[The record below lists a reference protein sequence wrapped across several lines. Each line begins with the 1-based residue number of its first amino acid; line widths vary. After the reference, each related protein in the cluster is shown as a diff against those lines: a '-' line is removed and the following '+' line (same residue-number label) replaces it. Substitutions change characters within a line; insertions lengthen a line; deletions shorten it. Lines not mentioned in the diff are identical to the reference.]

1 MARRQGATKEHI
13 LHGSGTQ
20 EQRRRRAIFIATLR
34 AGGPLAFFR
43 VARSGSPER
52 FRGSHFSRVL
62 KNIKILAGKCKAI

>member
-13 LHGSGTQ
+13 LHGSVTE

-43 VARSGSPER
+43 VARSDSPER
-52 FRGSHFSRVL
+52 FRGSPFSRVL
-62 KNIKILAGKCKAI
+62 KNVKILAGKCKGI